1 MPINKADIDKIHS
14 ILIQLQPKSL
24 FSVQIL
30 KTGYEFRV
38 GCMLSDKQNFDGT
51 YNFVYFNI
59 ANFNNWHKRILEKRK
74 KEISAQMTIDFFENI
89 TRITFK

>member
-1 MPINKADIDKIHS
+1 MPINKEHIDKIYS

-30 KTGYEFRV
+30 KTGYDFRLN
-38 GCMLSDKQNFDGT
+38 CMLSDKQNFDGT

-74 KEISAQMTIDFFENI
+74 KEVSAQMIIETFENI